1 MFGRL
6 ILNILFYILLISSVP
21 LIVINYNCDNYI
33 FAIIIFILIIKT
45 IHIHEQYNENC
56 CKQENECEHE

>member
-33 FAIIIFILIIKT
+33 FAIIIFILTIKT
-45 IHIHEQYNENC
+45 IHIHERYNENY
-56 CKQENECEHE
+56 CKQKNECEHE